1 MNTAPT
7 AMTSKSQT
15 LKPSSSPS
23 PTVRTM
29 MRVKA
34 AIVPQLLTRG
44 CLSATAS
51 FHLGRS
57 GRHRY
62 NPPGGGVQLL
72 PSPIPRPH
80 PEDPIRAERQQPQ
93 PDQDA
98 RPPDVVQAVRGREGE
113 ERQADRAIQHQ
124 PLARLERVE
133 LEAVLAE
140 EAVGQE
146 DDRPPEKDGEEGG
159 PPARGRAAPRPH
171 HPTPRYQRAG
181 P

>member
-1 MNTAPT
+1 MNAAPK
-7 AMTSKSQT
+7 AMTSQSQT
-15 LKPSSSPS
+15 LKPSSTPS
-23 PTVRTM
+23 PTVRAM

-34 AIVPQLLTRG
+34 PIVPQLLTRG
-44 CLSATAS
+44 CLSATSS

-62 NPPGGGVQLL
+62 NPPGEGLQLL
-72 PSPIPRPH
+72 PPPIPRPH
-80 PEDPIRAERQQPQ
+80 PEDPVRAERQQPQ

-98 RPPDVVQAVRGREGE
+98 RPPDVVQAVGGREGE

-146 DDRPPEKDGEEGG
+146 DDRPEEEGG
-159 PPARGRAAPRPH
+159 GEGDR
-171 HPTPRYQRAG
+171 
-181 P
+181 